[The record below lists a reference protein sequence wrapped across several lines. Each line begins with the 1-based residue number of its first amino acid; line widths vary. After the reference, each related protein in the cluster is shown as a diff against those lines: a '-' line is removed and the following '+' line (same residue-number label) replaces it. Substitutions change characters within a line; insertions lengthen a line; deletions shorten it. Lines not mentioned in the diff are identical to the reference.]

1 MVLKRGSLIVTFGL
15 YLSVFQ
21 LFSQSEK
28 VRVIHFED
36 LQKQI
41 NNVTDTTLVVHFWAT
56 WCRPCVE
63 ELSNYERLSLE
74 FAKKK
79 VRFLMVS
86 LDFPKDLKGKVE
98 PFVAKNSINSE
109 VVLLDEPDYNAWI
122 DDIDKEWSGTIHA
135 TLIVNLTMR
144 KRIFFEGQANMEK
157 FMEELKAMTPAV
169 EAN

>member
-122 DDIDKEWSGTIHA
+122 DDIDKEWSGTIPA
-135 TLIVNLTMR
+135 TLIVNLIMR